1 MAKGRGT
8 NNNDKS
14 ADDIIASNR
23 EVIKQL
29 NEISSQSV
37 AAFNIAK
44 EAVSEFKAEIDSL
57 SDVLSEQ
64 CEKVKCFE
72 QMASSL
78 DSAKDGAND
87 FTNAISKQVG
97 QTKKLAESLGFKKSG
112 TGYAKKQNIF
122 EDVASS
128 SRQAKIAV
136 LALSSAFKVLQSAAG
151 IVKGVFSTITG
162 VIGTMISIIT
172 TGIKTIIN
180 FGTKLYEGLFDMA
193 NQYLAIINEINRKR
207 EEIRDKFGDT
217 SKSIGSAVV
226 RMSEQLFAGG
236 AAGLSGMQ
244 LFKDAAE
251 AYTVAIEMAE
261 SGGAAFEKLVDQFSG
276 RGVNNLY
283 AYMKGLGL
291 TVKEFGDLTRLST
304 ATGVQMEDMYK
315 NMLKFAS
322 GFTKQFGGSMKGVAR
337 DMARARID
345 VKHFANVSDRE
356 LGIAAVYARQLG
368 VELENIVGVMD
379 AFDTFDAATERVSR
393 LSQAFGMNLNVMSV
407 MKSKTPAEMLDKLRT
422 SFFATGRSVEDLNY
436 REVKYLATQA
446 QISEQTA
453 MQVFSMKNRG
463 VAIDTLTKKSLS
475 LEQKTLNAQEAMV
488 ELMGQ
493 IPRHI
498 RDITNESKG
507 FFATFFDGFTEGI
520 VLSGRFRGTMMTMAE
535 AIKRVKEA
543 GRTAGVAFLE
553 YFPGVKEMLQSI
565 SILMPKIG
573 GLFEK
578 YAASIRSFFKELR
591 AGSQTTGQSVE
602 GIFSRLKKDTKN
614 FFYEAGPAGGMFAE
628 GASMFFSTIGRIFEE
643 AAAHLLNRVTDL
655 LANMLHHIADWLEDS
670 TSSTGGLFR
679 KAGSKIGDALG
690 ISGQRIEE
698 SPLTKAMV
706 RFADR
711 MGGPLGRIVDNIGER
726 FIKFFETH
734 KLEIAAAIGGILSLA
749 IGHVIVMML
758 PGILAR
764 NLPGMLSRALP
775 ATAVVG
781 RAGAGALGTFGRAA
795 ATSSLAALRQG
806 GRGLAL
812 SLGTSEAPFLRGIGE
827 KLAGTKFLQYGQ
839 KPAAE
844 AVEAIIGQSGRKV
857 LKRISTKATEEL
869 GEKIGV
875 SLIDD
880 VAKGAAKGITT
891 QAATAGL
898 KTVGAATKGAVSG
911 LFSPSAILGIAG
923 SLYGEMKIQEGDY
936 RTGELSKLAGSIAS
950 GAGIGFMMGGPTGIG
965 NVVGG
970 VLGGII
976 GAGIHIFSDTDE
988 FMAHVVE
995 GTSKEAYL
1003 AISAED
1009 AANAVAEELALK
1021 IADKSD
1027 EILRLIDIRADAIN
1041 REDQETYERTSQD
1054 ISRKLMKGRVD
1065 SMKTFMEH
1073 LDDYV
1078 LTEGEVDEAFGGEF
1092 LTHMHA
1098 VLSAMPKLNEDEV
1111 QRYLQDR
1118 ERQAT
1123 GFAKKLEGDEGVDLL
1138 KQSIEGSLQ
1147 NLQVT
1152 PEFLDAIVTGVGE
1165 QHEAAMN
1172 ALKDAYGDEDQRA
1185 IILQGLVIRR
1195 MNKGAEDSKG
1205 FRKEVEQKQKE
1216 IASEQQAAIENAE
1229 RAKMQESTLRHL
1241 GISTDQEI
1249 NAKAIE
1255 ARFKE
1260 ISDLHNR
1267 VMGGGAENIAKKIT
1281 EMRSKLSGI
1290 DFDILGFEKIG
1301 EDKAGYEEVDA
1312 YGNVTSVSPT
1322 VSQLVPRKQKLQE
1335 AFEGLRVLT
1344 GVFMLIGGLGDAGQR
1359 AGLSLKKFGSAQ
1371 KQGDPAWW
1379 LTTGTGDMKKAMS
1392 NLSLLTTDMAEI
1404 VKKWKTDFMV
1414 VSLDSF
1420 AAQVDKLASNAQRIS
1435 AGIYDFHNALERF
1448 APEEKI
1454 TQGYGKL
1461 IKIVD
1466 LINAED
1472 AKLGEKLTS
1481 AFGMNLDAV
1490 LGKLDAVQMRSIG
1503 PGRLGGT
1510 SGVEIGKDIRIN
1522 IHVEMAAGAVAN
1534 AIVQDYDNLVVTA
1547 IKEATPKNNNNTID
1561 TNRYTTTTPAR

>member
-44 EAVSEFKAEIDSL
+44 EAVLEFKAEIDSL

-78 DSAKDGAND
+78 DSAKDGAKD
-87 FTNAISKQVG
+87 FTNAISKQIG

-507 FFATFFDGFTEGI
+507 FFSTFFDGFAEGI
-520 VLSGRFRGTMMTMAE
+520 ALSGRFRGTMMSMAE

-543 GRTAGVAFLE
+543 GRTVGAAFLE

-565 SILMPKIG
+565 SILMPKVG

-578 YAASIRSFFKELR
+578 YAASIRAFFQELR
-591 AGSQTTGQSVE
+591 AGSQTTGQSVQ

-749 IGHVIVMML
+749 IGNIVITML
-758 PGILAR
+758 PSILAR
-764 NLPGMLSRALP
+764 NLPRMLAPLMPGAPAAAAASRSLMTNAAASFARSRAGD
-775 ATAVVG
+775 V
-781 RAGAGALGTFGRAA
+781 
-795 ATSSLAALRQG
+795 LRQG

-812 SLGTSEAPFLRGIGE
+812 SLGTSESALLRGYGE
-827 KLAGTKFLQYGQ
+827 RLASSKFLQYAK

-844 AVEAIIGQSGRKV
+844 SVEAIIGLSGRKV
-857 LKRISTKATEEL
+857 LKRVSTKATEEL

-891 QAATAGL
+891 QASTVGV
-898 KTVGAATKGAVSG
+898 KTVAAAAKGAAKGMFTPG
-911 LFSPSAILGIAG
+911 AILGIAG
-923 SLYGEMKIQEGDY
+923 SVIGEMQIQSGDY
-936 RTGELSKLAGSIAS
+936 RTGELFKLGGSIAS
-950 GAGIGFMMGGPTGIG
+950 GASMGAMVGGPLGA
-965 NVVGG
+965 VVGG
-970 VLGGII
+970 II
-976 GAGIHIFSDTDE
+976 AGGIHILYDTDE
-988 FMAHVVE
+988 FKAHVLE
-995 GTSKEAYL
+995 GISKEDYL
-1003 AISAED
+1003 KNVSISPDE
-1009 AANAVAEELALK
+1009 AANAVAEGLVEKVFEEA
-1021 IADKSD
+1021 D
-1027 EILRLIDIRADAIN
+1027 EISRLVAIRIDAIE
-1041 REDQETYERTSQD
+1041 REDVETAQRTSLD
-1054 ISRKLMKGRVD
+1054 IARKLMKKRVE
-1065 SMKTFMEH
+1065 SMKGFTEH
-1073 LDDYV
+1073 LGDFY
-1078 LTEGEVDEAFGGEF
+1078 LSEEEVDEAFSGEF
-1092 LTHMHA
+1092 LTHIQA
-1098 VLSAMPKLNEDEV
+1098 VISSMPKLDESEV
-1111 QRYLQDR
+1111 SNYLQQR
-1118 ERQAT
+1118 RIQSQAI
-1123 GFAKKLEGDEGVDLL
+1123 AQKLEGSEGVELFE
-1138 KQSIEGSLQ
+1138 QTIAGTLQ
-1147 NLQVT
+1147 GFQIT
-1152 PEFLDAIVTGVGE
+1152 PEELTQLMAGYGSEYDRLTAK
-1165 QHEAAMN
+1165 
-1172 ALKDAYGDEDQRA
+1172 LKDAYGDEDQRA
-1185 IILQGLVIRR
+1185 IILQGLAMRHL
-1195 MNKGAEDSKG
+1195 NLSAERSKDM
-1205 FRKEVEQKQKE
+1205 RTEIEQKQKE
-1216 IASEQQAAIENAE
+1216 IASEQQAALDSAE

-1249 NAKAIE
+1249 NAQALE

-1260 ISDLHNR
+1260 ISNLHTK
-1267 VMGGGAENIAKKIT
+1267 VMGGGAEDIAKKIS
-1281 EMRSKLSGI
+1281 EMRTKLAGI
-1290 DFDILGFEKIG
+1290 DFDILGFDKVG

-1312 YGNVTSVSPT
+1312 YGNVTSVAPT
-1322 VSQLVPRKQKLQE
+1322 VSQLVPRKQRLQE
-1335 AFEGLRVLT
+1335 AFEGLRILT
-1344 GVFMLIGGLGDAGQR
+1344 GVFMLIGGLGDAGAK

-1466 LINAED
+1466 LINTED

-1481 AFGMNLDAV
+1481 EFGMNLDAV

-1534 AIVQDYDNLVVTA
+1534 AIVQDYDNLVVKA
-1547 IKEATPKNNNNTID
+1547 IEEATPKNSNNTIGA
-1561 TNRYTTTTPAR
+1561 NKHTTMTPAR

>member
-14 ADDIIASNR
+14 ADDIITSNR

-57 SDVLSEQ
+57 SNVLSEQ

-87 FTNAISKQVG
+87 FTNSISKQAM

-122 EDVASS
+122 EDVTSS
-128 SRQAKIAV
+128 SKQAKIAI
-136 LALSSAFKVLQSAAG
+136 LALSGAFKVLQGAAG
-151 IVKGVFSTITG
+151 IVKGVFSTIIG

-226 RMSEQLFAGG
+226 TMGGQLFAGG

-337 DMARARID
+337 DMARAKID

-379 AFDTFDAATERVSR
+379 AFDTFDAATEKVSR
-393 LSQAFGMNLNVMSV
+393 LSQAFGMNLDVMSV

-453 MQVFSMKNRG
+453 MQVFSIKNRG
-463 VAIDTLTKKSLS
+463 IAIDTLSKKSLS
-475 LEQKTLNAQEAMV
+475 LEQKTLNTQEAMV

-493 IPRHI
+493 IPKHI

-507 FFATFFDGFTEGI
+507 FFSTFFDGFAEGI
-520 VLSGRFRGTMMTMAE
+520 VLSGRFRGTMMSMAE

-553 YFPGVKEMLQSI
+553 YFPGIKEMLQSI
-565 SILMPKIG
+565 SVLMPKIG

-578 YAASIRSFFKELR
+578 YAASIRGFFQELR
-591 AGSQTTGQSVE
+591 SGSQTTGQSVQ

-679 KAGSKIGDALG
+679 KAGGKISDALG
-690 ISGQRIEE
+690 ITGQRIEE
-698 SPLTKAMV
+698 SPLTKAMI
-706 RFADR
+706 RFTDR

-734 KLEIAAAIGGILSLA
+734 KLEIASAIGGILALA
-749 IGHVIVMML
+749 VGQIIMMML

-764 NLPGMLSRALP
+764 NLPGMIAPLMPSGLP
-775 ATAVVG
+775 VAATAARG
-781 RAGAGALGTFGRAA
+781 SFGTFVRSGAA
-795 ATSSLAALRQG
+795 PAVNFLRQG
-806 GRGLAL
+806 GRGLAFR
-812 SLGTSEAPFLRGIGE
+812 LGTSEIPAFAQMGQRLAASRFLH
-827 KLAGTKFLQYGQ
+827 AT
-839 KPAAE
+839 AAE
-844 AVEAIIGQSGRKV
+844 QAASLAKTGYTFQAGRFASAGKFV
-857 LKRISTKATEEL
+857 TFTAAA
-869 GEKIGV
+869 EKIGAAAT
-875 SLIDD
+875 DD
-880 VAKGAAKGITT
+880 IAKGIATGMT
-891 QAATAGL
+891 KQAAGAGL
-898 KTVGAATKGAVSG
+898 KTVATAGKGAVTG
-911 LFSPSAILGIAG
+911 LLSPSAILGIAG
-923 SLYGEMKIQEGDY
+923 SLYGGYEIEKGNY

-950 GAGIGFMMGGPTGIG
+950 GAGLGAMIAS
-965 NVVGG
+965 VVPIP
-970 VLGGII
+970 VISQTVGGII
-976 GAGIHIFSDTDE
+976 GGVIGAAIHIASDTDE
-988 FMAHVVE
+988 FKAHVME
-995 GTSKEAYL
+995 GVSKEAYL
-1003 AISAED
+1003 QLNAED
-1009 AANAVAEELALK
+1009 AANDIVGELTEK
-1021 IADKSD
+1021 ILEQSD
-1027 EILRLIDIRADAIN
+1027 EITRLVSIRLDAVD
-1041 REDQETYERTSQD
+1041 REDIETAQRTSQD
-1054 ISRKLMKGRVD
+1054 IARKLTKTRNS
-1065 SMKTFMEH
+1065 SMKLFLEH
-1073 LDDYV
+1073 LNDWV
-1078 LTEGEVDEAFGGEF
+1078 LTEGEVDEAFEGEF

-1098 VLSAMPKLNEDEV
+1098 VVTAMPKLGEEEI
-1111 QRYLQDR
+1111 QKYLQER
-1118 ERQAT
+1118 ETQAT
-1123 GFAKKLEGDEGVDLL
+1123 GFAKQLEGNEGIELL
-1138 KQSIEGSLQ
+1138 QSSIQGSLQ
-1147 NLQVT
+1147 NLKVDE
-1152 PEFLDAIVTGVGE
+1152 EFLNALMSGVGE
-1165 QHEAAMN
+1165 QHKQAMN
-1172 ALKDAYGDEDQRA
+1172 ALKDAYSDEDKRA
-1185 IILQGLVIRR
+1185 IILQGLALRHL
-1195 MNKGAEDSKG
+1195 NQSADKSKE
-1205 FRKEVEQKQKE
+1205 FRKEVEAKQSQA
-1216 IASEQQAAIENAE
+1216 ASEQQAAIEAADEAAE

-1241 GISTDQEI
+1241 GIATDQEI
-1249 NAKAIE
+1249 NAKALE

-1267 VMGGGAENIAKKIT
+1267 VMGGGAENIAKKIS
-1281 EMRSKLSGI
+1281 EMRSTLSGI

-1301 EDKAGYEEVDA
+1301 EDRAGYTDKVL
-1312 YGNVTSVSPT
+1312 GMSVAPT

-1359 AGLSLKKFGSAQ
+1359 AGLSLKKFGSSQ
-1371 KQGDPAWW
+1371 KHGDPAWW

-1392 NLSLLTTDMAEI
+1392 NLSLLTSDMADI

-1414 VSLDSF
+1414 ISLDAF
-1420 AAQVDKLASNAQRIS
+1420 TAQVDKLSTNAQHIS
-1435 AGIYDFHNALERF
+1435 AGIYGFHNAITRH
-1448 APEEKI
+1448 APENKI
-1454 TQGYGKL
+1454 SEGYDKL
-1461 IKIVD
+1461 IEIAKVVNKGEQD
-1466 LINAED
+1466 LANYMSSNFAENFD
-1472 AKLGEKLTS
+1472 TLKTKMDEITLRPSGPPS
-1481 AFGMNLDAV
+1481 V
-1490 LGKLDAVQMRSIG
+1490 LAGYASTD
-1503 PGRLGGT
+1503 LGGN
-1510 SGVEIGKDIRIN
+1510 IN
-1522 IHVEMAAGAVAN
+1522 IGIQVTMDAGEVAKVMLN
-1534 AIVQDYDNLVVTA
+1534 DI
-1547 IKEATPKNNNNTID
+1547 NNPLRIELNN
-1561 TNRYTTTTPAR
+1561 PARLAQTCAKG